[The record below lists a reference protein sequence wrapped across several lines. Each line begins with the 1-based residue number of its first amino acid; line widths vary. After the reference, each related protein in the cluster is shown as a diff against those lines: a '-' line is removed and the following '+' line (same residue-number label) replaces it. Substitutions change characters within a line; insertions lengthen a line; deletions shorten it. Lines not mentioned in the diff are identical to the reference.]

1 MAAGERDRQGASS
14 SPEGTRE
21 EERTR
26 LINAITRAAAER
38 GYSNTTVDQVAAYAG
53 VSSETF
59 FAHFSGTDQCLVA
72 AYDNFFER
80 LMLHIEAVCDS
91 REPWPLQV
99 KAGMGA
105 ALGFFSEVA
114 NTARVFAV
122 EAMSAGPA
130 AIERR
135 FASIDRLAALLRPGR
150 DYNPAATA
158 LPAATERTLVAGV
171 GLVISVHLLAEE
183 GRLLPAKEPELTEL
197 VLTPYVGGREAKRIA
212 GS

>member
-1 MAAGERDRQGASS
+1 MAAGERDRRGASDLS
-14 SPEGTRE
+14 QFSRDEQ
-21 EERTR
+21 RTR

-38 GYSNTTVDQVAAYAG
+38 GYTNTTVEQVANYAG
-53 VSSETF
+53 VSRETF
-59 FAHFSGTDQCLVA
+59 FDHFASTDQCLVA
-72 AYDNFFER
+72 AYDSFFDR
-80 LMLHIEAVCDS
+80 LMAHIDAACDS

-99 KAGMGA
+99 KSGIA
-105 ALGFFSEVA
+105 ATLGFFTEVA
-114 NTARVFAV
+114 STGRVFAV

-135 FASIDRLAALLRPGR
+135 FASIDRLADLLRPGR
-150 DYNPAATA
+150 DYSPAATA

-183 GRLLPAKEPELTEL
+183 ARLLPAREPELTEL
-197 VLTPYVGGREAKRIA
+197 VLTPYVGSREAKRIA